1 MVIKKINNNELICLL
16 EIEKKFFSNS
26 QFYSM
31 KQLKE
36 MFQNKNYNFIGIYE
50 NKILI
55 GYLIVMD
62 IDQECEIIQI
72 AIEKQHQK
80 KNYGSFLIKYLQEK
94 YLKITLEV
102 NNKNKIAINFYLKN
116 KFKQIAVRNKYY
128 NNIDDALILKWSSN

>member
-128 NNIDDALILKWSSN
+128 NNIDDALILK

>member
-1 MVIKKINNNELICLL
+1 MVIKKINNNELIYLL

-55 GYLIVMD
+55 GYVIVMN

-80 KNYGSFLIKYLQEK
+80 NNYGSFLIKYLQEK

-128 NNIDDALILKWSSN
+128 NNVDDALILK

>member
-1 MVIKKINNNELICLL
+1 MVIKKINNNELIGLL
-16 EIEKKFFSNS
+16 KIEKKFFSNS

-55 GYLIVMD
+55 GYVIVIN

-80 KNYGSFLIKYLQEK
+80 NNYGSFLIKYLQEK

-128 NNIDDALILKWSSN
+128 NNVDDALILKWSSN

>member
-1 MVIKKINNNELICLL
+1 MIIKKINNNELFCLL
-16 EIEKKFFSNS
+16 GIEKKFFSNS
-26 QFYSM
+26 DFYSI

-36 MFQNKNYNFIGIYE
+36 MFKNKNYNFIGIYE

-55 GYLIVMD
+55 GYVIVMN

-80 KNYGSFLIKYLQEK
+80 NNYGSFLIKYLQEK

-128 NNIDDALILKWSSN
+128 NNVDDALILQWISN

>member
-1 MVIKKINNNELICLL
+1 MVIKKINNNELIYLL

-55 GYLIVMD
+55 GYVIVMN

-80 KNYGSFLIKYLQEK
+80 NNYGSFLIKYLQEK

-128 NNIDDALILKWSSN
+128 NNVDDALILKWSSN